1 MERIEKTEVKVIYK
15 SDDGR
20 AFPTEAECLEHEA
33 RYKKWWGNNDYHK
46 IVIDEE
52 GYQRHAFLVLGDG
65 EDLKKLLHKTAEY
78 YRGAPEGNGWFYLTC
93 NRDGELEPL
102 SELKTRLEET
112 LQNATEGLAIVKLLE
127 ESYEA
132 DISGH

>member
-65 EDLKKLLHKTAEY
+65 ADLQKLLYKTADY
-78 YRGAPEGNGWFYLTC
+78 YRGAPGGVTVGF
-93 NRDGELEPL
+93 
-102 SELKTRLEET
+102 
-112 LQNATEGLAIVKLLE
+112 I
-127 ESYEA
+127 
-132 DISGH
+132 